1 MTTVV
6 FKVSVELTLSDT
18 TDYIAIRDNL
28 ADAIAQYRQ
37 NAELTDLED
46 EATIIKSITVS
57 YDERY
62 QR

>member
-1 MTTVV
+1 MATVT

-18 TDYIAIRDNL
+18 TDYIEMRDNI

-37 NAELTDLED
+37 NAELTSLED
-46 EATIIKSITVS
+46 QATVIKSVTVS

-62 QR
+62 QS